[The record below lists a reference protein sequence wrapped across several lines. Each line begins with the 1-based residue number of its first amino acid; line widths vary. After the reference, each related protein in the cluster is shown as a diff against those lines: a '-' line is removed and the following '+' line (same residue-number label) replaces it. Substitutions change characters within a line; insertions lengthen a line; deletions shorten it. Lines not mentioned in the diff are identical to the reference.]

1 MAGHGPARR
10 TARAAGALSIAA
22 VAALLA
28 GVALGPS
35 AHAADGPQP
44 PTPSPSALPS
54 IPAMPVPPAAPGSP
68 NSPGTD
74 ASTSATQAGGDP
86 AGAALSAVIDGLV
99 LPALASI
106 GSAARGVATPAARG
120 GAVAGATLEPGGGSA
135 AAPETWKPAAP
146 VKVPVVPSVSDGPA
160 PVTTE
165 QVLWAA
171 YVSAAQA
178 QGSCNLKPMLLASIG
193 EVESSSLR
201 GRTLD
206 PFHDA
211 VPPVVGPALTGGAYA
226 RIHDTDGGALDGDPN
241 WDHAVGPMQFIPATW
256 RIWGADGSGDGVADP
271 QNVEDAALAA
281 ARYLC
286 AGGRDLSRDADRRA
300 AVRSYNHSGRYV
312 ATVLA
317 LYASAPASAR

>member
-1 MAGHGPARR
+1 MAGRDPAGR
-10 TARAAGALSIAA
+10 ARAAGALSAA
-22 VAALLA
+22 VTVMLAAAVLA
-28 GVALGPS
+28 PPAL
-35 AHAADGPQP
+35 AADGPQP

-54 IPAMPVPPAAPGSP
+54 IPDQSGPAAGPSSP
-68 NSPGTD
+68 QAG
-74 ASTSATQAGGDP
+74 ASTPQTGADP
-86 AGAALSAVIDGLV
+86 AGAAVSAVIDGLV

-106 GSAARGVATPAARG
+106 GSVARASGAT
-120 GAVAGATLEPGGGSA
+120 GAVGSAPGAAGAAGLEPGGGSVA
-135 AAPETWKPAAP
+135 TPETWKPSAP
-146 VKVPVVPSVSDGPA
+146 VKVPVAPSAADGPV

-201 GRTLD
+201 GRRLD
-206 PFHDA
+206 PFHDV
-211 VPPVVGPALTGGAYA
+211 VPPVVGPALTGGTYA
-226 RIHDTDGGALDGDPN
+226 RIHDTDGGALDGDPS

-300 AVRSYNHSGRYV
+300 AVRSYNHSARYV
-312 ATVLA
+312 ATVLG